1 MIADGEAGGQL
12 QRGVRSGRRPA
23 EDGLSAGKREHRA
36 VLHRQIADAAFRQKD
51 HRGSQMRRD
60 VGLAVGDAQYDLP
73 VLILQPGRGHLLAVQ
88 RRRDQRRHRQR
99 LVRGA
104 LIGDVLPVC
113 LPGQRLPV
121 QREGFISAHVF
132 NAGQQGAV
140 GQHIQ
145 LFRVFQTDAVGQAP
159 HRAVR
164 ADNGVNPLVP
174 GALR

>member
-1 MIADGEAGGQL
+1 
-12 QRGVRSGRRPA
+12 
-23 EDGLSAGKREHRA
+23 
-36 VLHRQIADAAFRQKD
+36 
-51 HRGSQMRRD
+51 MRRD

-104 LIGDVLPVC
+104 LIGDVLPVG
-113 LPGQRLPV
+113 LPGQRLSV

-145 LFRVFQTDAVGQAP
+145 LLRVFQADAVGQAP

-174 GALR
+174 GALREGCHTAHRHDQRNQNSNDTFTHYNLPFFSVQRAAFMSKVV